1 MGEGKSIITQH
12 PIVAQTPP
20 SLGLPKPHWDVTK
33 FEGLIYNNGYDA
45 YLERAL
51 RCPCVDKS
59 SGQALSTCKNCLG
72 RGWFFVDKRQ
82 TRVVVQSMENI
93 RRNTQTGEVNYGNA
107 RITARASDK
116 LGFMDRVMLLDL
128 EAWYTEILNPTMY
141 QGELIAYPVYEPI
154 AVTNIYL
161 YGGTDVKL
169 IPLTKAQYTIDG
181 NKIVFNQSIIDLV
194 PVDDMNQKQPEITI
208 SIRYSY
214 HPVYHI
220 VDGNREL
227 TKVRDKMC
235 SYTDEQLTQVP
246 MLYVGRK
253 AHYIFD
259 QQRYNNVAF
268 ENTVLNE

>member
-20 SLGLPKPHWDVTK
+20 SLGLPKPHWDVMK

-141 QGELIAYPVYEPI
+141 QDELIAYPVYEPI

-169 IPLTKAQYTIDG
+169 IPLKKEQYTIDG

-246 MLYVGRK
+246 MLYIGRK